1 VLSEEVIFQ
10 YKCDNFYVLQSEEG
24 IAWNDPDLEIDWRIP
39 VDQVV
44 LGEKDKLHSGLRDL
58 FQL

>member
-1 VLSEEVIFQ
+1 MCHRV
-10 YKCDNFYVLQSEEG
+10 KRG